1 MADPVTAKDLI
12 GAAWNSQPTEFADY
26 FSGVMVGRVN
36 DKVDQIRQQAAA
48 RIMGQ
53 DVETP
58 PVEEPVDQV
67 DDEEEEVDA
76 STDEAD
82 NEQDGETDED
92 TETDS
97 RSE

>member
-12 GAAWNSQPTEFADY
+12 GAAWNSHPTEFADY

-36 DKVDQIRQQAAA
+36 DKVDQIRQQVAA
-48 RIMGQ
+48 RIMGKE
-53 DVETP
+53 VEA
-58 PVEEPVDQV
+58 QS
-67 DDEEEEVDA
+67 DEEEASAEDESEVE
-76 STDEAD
+76 TDEAE